1 MAQELR
7 IEVNAATHAVTVDP
21 ETPLLYMLIRL
32 LLCLLPMLAVMPA
45 AAHHSAALFDMNA
58 TITFDGVVTE
68 FEWKNP
74 HAFIHVETLDENGRP
89 VAWEIEAD
97 GLSILRPHGWS
108 AHSLE
113 PGERVTVR
121 AFPPRNRARHN
132 VLGYSITKQDGTV
145 LPPNPDQYSEPA
157 PEITSRAQGI
167 SGIWLPR
174 WDGFFAVTGLMRT
187 LPASEAAARYVNVP
201 EFERTPFTECVPYAA
216 PRIMVYPVRTQ
227 IEVLEDRVLISVD
240 WMDVERVVYTDGR
253 GHPANGERTIQGH
266 SIGAW
271 DGDTLV
277 VDTALFSED
286 SLLFGLPSSPNRRI
300 EERLRPGE
308 DGKTLAY
315 SFRLEDPD
323 FLTEPLLG
331 TAVSDYRPDLEATDA
346 ACDLEAAQRFLRSIQ
361 R

>member
-1 MAQELR
+1 MRVMSRLFFSVLP
-7 IEVNAATHAVTVDP
+7 ILAA
-21 ETPLLYMLIRL
+21 
-32 LLCLLPMLAVMPA
+32 MPA
-45 AAHHSAALFDMNA
+45 TAHHSAALFDMAA
-58 TITFDGVVTE
+58 TITFEGVVTE

-74 HAFIHVETLDENGRP
+74 HAFIHVEAEDENGRP

-108 AHSLE
+108 ADSLE

-121 AFPPRNRARHN
+121 AFPARNRAQHN
-132 VLGYSITKQDGTV
+132 ALGYSITKQDGTV
-145 LPPNPDQYSEPA
+145 LPPNPDQFREPA
-157 PEITSRAQGI
+157 PEISSSAQGI

-174 WDGFFAVTGLMRT
+174 WEGFFAVTGLMRT
-187 LPASEAAARYVNVP
+187 LPVSPAGARYVDVP
-201 EFERTPFTECVPYAA
+201 EFELTPFTECVPYAA
-216 PRIMVYPVRTQ
+216 PRIMVYPVRTE
-227 IEVLEDRVLISVD
+227 IEVLEDRVLINVD

-266 SIGAW
+266 SIGEW

-286 SLLFGLPSSPNRRI
+286 SLFFGLPSSPKKRI
-300 EERLRPGE
+300 EERLIPGT

-315 SFRLEDPD
+315 SFRVEDPE
-323 FLTEPLLG
+323 FLMEPIVG
-331 TAVSDYRPDLEATDA
+331 TGVSDYRPDIEATNA

-361 R
+361 Q